1 MTEQAQTPEATVSD
15 VPVGGYSAQGLA
27 DFFDDEGDEAASEA
41 VEEQETVDEGE
52 NDAPAEAKEGAD
64 EEEGQEAEESDSETE
79 EAEPETVSLD
89 EVFKIDGQEVALK
102 DLVEAYKNKPDI
114 EAVRKDVETQVKQQY
129 AQYETVLNNAAVTA
143 DQQIRASLQNLAA
156 IMQLNPVGQEPDYY
170 AYERKDE
177 YGRTYH
183 DTQAYNRDVYEHKKS
198 LQAYATVLQDLQQAE
213 AAQAEIKKK
222 QKEVLQQKVAQDVFK
237 LIPNLNHDMMKRMD
251 KVAKEVFGQ
260 PEGWYN
266 DIENAQAIH
275 ALWYAT
281 QHIESRAKDSS
292 ALEKVKKAQ
301 PKVVKTQK
309 SVDRAPSAAP
319 KKRDVQVVQAYKRD
333 PSAANLAKFF
343 ETIS

>member
-41 VEEQETVDEGE
+41 VEEQEAADEGE
-52 NDAPAEAKEGAD
+52 GNEPIEAKEDAS
-64 EEEGQEAEESDSETE
+64 EEESQEAEES
-79 EAEPETVSLD
+79 EAQDDNQPPVS
-89 EVFKIDGQEVALK
+89 IDDVIDFGEDKVSVK
-102 DLVEAYKNKPDI
+102 EMYEAWKNKPDI